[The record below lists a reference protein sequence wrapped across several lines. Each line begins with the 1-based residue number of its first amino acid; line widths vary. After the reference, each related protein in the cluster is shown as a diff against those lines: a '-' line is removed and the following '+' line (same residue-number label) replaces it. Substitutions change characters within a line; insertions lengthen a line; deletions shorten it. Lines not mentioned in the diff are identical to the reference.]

1 MGLEGSGGTV
11 TTDDGT
17 GASIVLVDDSPIE
30 IATVADLLSHDH
42 HQVFAL
48 DGDQGRLSSVAS
60 HDPEVIVVNMSGD
73 GERALR
79 HASQLR
85 SMQEIRQ
92 VLGDGRCWEGPVV
105 GQEDQGLASLGVAD
119 LDAPQLVGI
128 AVGRGDAGEHDGLV
142 ADDPGGAVDRV
153 RVKTIGDEDQT
164 PHLIK
169 ALELGAND

>member
-92 VLGDGRCWEGPVV
+92 VPI
-105 GQEDQGLASLGVAD
+105 
-119 LDAPQLVGI
+119 LV
-128 AVGRGDAGEHDGLV
+128 
-142 ADDPGGAVDRV
+142 
-153 RVKTIGDEDQT
+153 IGDEDQT